1 MTEPELTPIPG
12 GELRYDDDGRP
23 IVSVAT
29 CGHCGRSW
37 NDALSSGIT
46 PTPSGRCPFEY
57 EHVYEDEDGLLAGV
71 SEDRK
76 ALILL
81 DAMLH
86 PENYPRD
93 LQPDHVFWDGV
104 DEDEDPG
111 EFMWSSDTIEWV
123 SAYLARYLARDPHFR
138 PVKDGD

>member
-1 MTEPELTPIPG
+1 VADPELTPIPG
-12 GELRYDDDGRP
+12 GELRHDDDGRP
-23 IVSVAT
+23 IVDVAT

-57 EHVYEDEDGLLAGV
+57 EHE
-71 SEDRK
+71 SESGFPTVDYRAK
-76 ALILL
+76 LIEL

-93 LQPDHVFWDGV
+93 MQPDHLYWDGRED
-104 DEDEDPG
+104 DESGPG
-111 EFMWSSDTIEWV
+111 FPFEWSADTIEWV
-123 SAYLARYLARDPHFR
+123 DVFLARTLAGESEFR
-138 PVKDGD
+138 PITDQE